1 MNPYL
6 KREIFCFATAVIILI
21 VMLIEGCQSY
31 QVTGVCRNEATYAI
45 SVMGSSILFV

>member
-6 KREIFCFATAVIILI
+6 KREIFCFAAATTILI

-31 QVTGVCRNEATYAI
+31 QVINRRPR
-45 SVMGSSILFV
+45 